1 LEEDLAVKRTV
12 LVRRLGAAV
21 GLAALI
27 AWASFWAG
35 CAATGPKVSPEE
47 EAARR
52 KAIQDS
58 LRAVQRLEILKK
70 WSLGYEHYKNK
81 NYRDA
86 IPHFWKVIE
95 LDTAQHEM
103 KEVYTVLG
111 DSYIKLNV
119 PDSALIVYE
128 MGVQVFPQNAHLHRS
143 LGYLY
148 GLAGRVDEAIR
159 QYEQALEVEPNA
171 VNDRRALANLYIK
184 AEKVDDAI
192 LQLEKVLELDPADT
206 QSQETLSSLYRARG
220 DEMGYVQALEKAHQL
235 DPENTETMLKLGK
248 AYLDRNENQKALAI
262 LQKLLQKTPNDTY
275 VMELQA
281 GALQNMKR
289 FKEAI
294 AVYDKI
300 VSLRPDN
307 KRAYCEQAS
316 CYKELGQFA
325 KARALARKASS
336 MDPNYG
342 YAYFVVGEIYEAS
355 VDACMSQRGERSPK
369 FDDKLVYWFAYEEYR
384 KAMQDL
390 EMRDY
395 AQRRMDYLKKLI
407 PTDDDIF
414 FHKEEWAQKR
424 TRVDCYQWI
433 Y

>member
-1 LEEDLAVKRTV
+1 MKRTV
-12 LVRRLGAAV
+12 LVRSIGAAV
-21 GLAALI
+21 ASAALI
-27 AWASFWAG
+27 GWVCSLALWSG

-58 LRAVQRLEILKK
+58 IRAAQRLEILKK

-81 NYRDA
+81 SYRDA
-86 IPHFWKVIE
+86 IPHLWKVIE

-111 DSYIKLNV
+111 DAYIKLNV

-128 MGVQVFPQNAHLHRS
+128 LGVRVFPQNAHLHRS

-148 GLAGRVDEAIR
+148 AVIGRVPEAIR
-159 QYEQALEVEPNA
+159 QYEEALEIEPDA
-171 VNDRRALANLYIK
+171 INDRRALAALYVK
-184 AEKVDDAI
+184 AENVEGAI
-192 LQLEKVLELDPADT
+192 LQLEKVLQQDPSDK
-206 QSQETLSSLYRARG
+206 QSQETLSSLYRASG

-235 DPENTETMLKLGK
+235 DPENTETMLRLGK
-248 AYLDRNENQKALAI
+248 AYYDRNENQKAVAI
-262 LQKLLQKTPNDTY
+262 FQKLLQKTPDDTY

-281 GALQNMKR
+281 GALQNMKK

-300 VSLRPDN
+300 LALRPDN

-316 CYKELGQFA
+316 CYKELGQFT

-336 MDPNYG
+336 LDPSYG
-342 YAYFVVGEIYEAS
+342 YAYFVAGEIYEAA
-355 VDACMSQRGERSPK
+355 VDACMTQRGERSPK

-384 KAMQDL
+384 KALQDL

-395 AQRRMDYLKKLI
+395 AQRRMDYLKNLI
-407 PTDDDIF
+407 PTEDDIF
-414 FHKEEWAQKR
+414 FHKDEWAKKR

>member
-1 LEEDLAVKRTV
+1 MKRNALLRTFAGVVV
-12 LVRRLGAAV
+12 LGVVSAWLGNM
-21 GLAALI
+21 LFL
-27 AWASFWAG
+27 SG

-47 EAARR
+47 EMARR

-58 LRAVQRLEILKK
+58 IRAAQRLEILKK

-81 NYRDA
+81 SYRDA

-95 LDTAQHEM
+95 MDTAQHEM

-128 MGVQVFPQNAHLHRS
+128 LGVQVFPQNAHLHRS

-148 GLAGRVDEAIR
+148 GVIGRTSEGIH
-159 QYEQALEVEPNA
+159 QYEEALKIDPHRID
-171 VNDRRALANLYIK
+171 DRRALASLYIK
-184 AEKVDDAI
+184 AENIEGAI
-192 LQLEKVLELDPADT
+192 LQLEKVLEADPGDK
-206 QSQETLSSLYRARG
+206 QSQETLSSLYRATG

-235 DPENTETMLKLGK
+235 DPGNVETMLKLGK
-248 AYLDRNENQKALAI
+248 AYYDRNENQKAVNTLAR
-262 LQKLLQKTPNDTY
+262 LLEKTPQDAY
-275 VMELQA
+275 AMELQA

-289 FKEAI
+289 FREAI

-300 VSLRPDN
+300 LALKPDN
-307 KRAYCEQAS
+307 KRALCEQAS

-325 KARALARKASS
+325 KARSLARKASS
-336 MDPNYG
+336 LDPKYG

-355 VDACMSQRGERSPK
+355 VDACMTQRGERTPK

-384 KAMQDL
+384 KATEDL
-390 EMRDY
+390 ETRDY
-395 AQRRMDYLKKLI
+395 AQRRMSYLKNLI
-407 PTDDDIF
+407 PTEDDIF
-414 FHKEEWAQKR
+414 FHKDEWAKKR
-424 TRVDCYQWI
+424 TRLECYQWI

>member
-1 LEEDLAVKRTV
+1 MKRTV
-12 LVRRLGAAV
+12 LVRTIGAA
-21 GLAALI
+21 AASVALL
-27 AWASFWAG
+27 AWASSLTLWSG
-35 CAATGPKVSPEE
+35 CAATGPKISAEE

-58 LRAVQRLEILKK
+58 IRAAQRLEVLKK

-103 KEVYTVLG
+103 KEIYTVLG
-111 DSYIKLNV
+111 DSYVKLNV
-119 PDSALIVYE
+119 PDSALLVYE
-128 MGVQVFPQNAHLHRS
+128 LGVRVFPQNAHLHRS

-148 GLAGRVDEAIR
+148 GLSGRVNEAIR
-159 QYEQALEVEPNA
+159 QYQEALDVEPNS

-184 AEKVDDAI
+184 AENVEAAI
-192 LQLEKVLELDPADT
+192 LQLEKVLELDPSDK
-206 QSQETLSSLYRARG
+206 QSQEMLSSLYRASG

-248 AYLDRNENQKALAI
+248 AYYDRNENQKAVAI
-262 LQKLLQKTPNDTY
+262 LEKLLRKTPEDTY

-281 GALQNMKR
+281 GAFQNMKR
-289 FKEAI
+289 FREAI
-294 AVYDKI
+294 AIYDKI
-300 VSLRPDN
+300 IALRPDN

-316 CYKELGQFA
+316 CYKELGQFT

-336 MDPNYG
+336 MDPSYG

-355 VDACMSQRGERSPK
+355 VDACMSQRGERTPK

-384 KAMQDL
+384 KAAQDL
-390 EMRDY
+390 EVRDF
-395 AQRRMDYLKKLI
+395 AQRRMDYLKNLI
-407 PTDDDIF
+407 PTEDDIF
-414 FHKEEWAQKR
+414 FHKDEWAKKR